1 MVSTTSTNAS
11 AAAETV
17 GVNEDIV
24 TEILIRVPVKPL
36 LRFKCV
42 SKRWLSLISDPHFSR
57 RHHHHHRRR
66 TSLSG
71 IFLRRTT
78 PSNFQFVSLD
88 GTHSSPPFTSLNFI
102 THNINDPSLSGIK
115 ILQSC
120 NGLLLCRSLNNK
132 LTVTV
137 ADQSHHYYVCN
148 PTTKRFSTLP
158 RLSIEGL
165 ITVFGHSLAYDPS
178 NSANYQVVC
187 VRSSAVSVCDYQIEI
202 YSSETRAW
210 RPCGSPFVAPFDMVF
225 DSGVFWKG
233 AVHWLS
239 PSGSALCFDVDK
251 EVLLRTMPSLPGSDA
266 WGKRRFRYFGESG
279 GHLHLVEVCGSRT
292 TQFKVFEMASDYS
305 RWFVKYEVD
314 LGLIVV
320 AFPEIVRNFI
330 DPCDSCYYAFAIVF
344 VVTNEEEAELLLHLP
359 GKIISYNLRD
369 KSFKKLCELTP
380 YHNETRSSLQFG
392 WLDAYQYFET
402 LAFV

>member
-1 MVSTTSTNAS
+1 MVSTTNTQNNAS

-17 GVNEDIV
+17 GGNDDIV
-24 TEILIRVPVKPL
+24 TEILVRVPVKPL

-57 RHHHHHRRR
+57 RHHHHNHRR

-71 IFLRRTT
+71 IFLRRRT
-78 PSNFQFVSLD
+78 PSHFQFVSLD
-88 GTHSSPPFTSLNFI
+88 GTHSSPPFTSLDFI
-102 THNINDPSLSGIK
+102 ARNIDDPAGIK
-115 ILQSC
+115 IIQSC
-120 NGLLLCRSLNNK
+120 NGLLLCRSVNNI
-132 LTVTV
+132 LT
-137 ADQSHHYYVCN
+137 DQTHHYYVCN

-158 RLSIEGL
+158 RLSIEGP

-178 NSANYQVVC
+178 KSAHYQVVC
-187 VRSSAVSVCDYQIEI
+187 VHSSTASVYVYQIEI

-210 RPCGSPFVAPFDMVF
+210 RPCGSTFVAPFDIVF
-225 DSGVFWKG
+225 DSGVFWNG

-251 EVLLRTMPSLPGSDA
+251 EVLLRKMPSLPGSDA

-279 GHLHLVEVCGSRT
+279 GHLHLVEVYGSRT
-292 TQFKVFEMASDYS
+292 TQFKVFEMARDYS

-314 LGLIVV
+314 LSSIVV
-320 AFPEIVRNFI
+320 AFPEIVRDFL
-330 DPCDSCYYAFAIVF
+330 DPRDSCYYAFIIVF

-369 KSFKKLCELTP
+369 RSFKKLCELTP

>member
-1 MVSTTSTNAS
+1 MPTTNPQNNAS

-17 GVNEDIV
+17 GGNDDIV
-24 TEILIRVPVKPL
+24 TEILIRIPVKPL
-36 LRFKCV
+36 FRFKCV
-42 SKRWLSLISDPHFSR
+42 SKRWLSLISDSHFSR
-57 RHHHHHRRR
+57 RHHHRHR

-71 IFLRRTT
+71 IFLRRRN
-78 PSNFQFVSLD
+78 PSHFQFVSLD
-88 GTHSSPPFTSLNFI
+88 GTHSSPPFTSLDFI
-102 THNINDPSLSGIK
+102 AHKIKDPSLSGVK

-120 NGLLLCRSLNNK
+120 NGLLLCRSLNK
-132 LTVTV
+132 SLT
-137 ADQSHHYYVCN
+137 DQTHHYYVCN

-158 RLSIEGL
+158 RLSVEGS
-165 ITVFGHSLAYDPS
+165 IIIFGLSLAFDPS
-178 NSANYQVVC
+178 KSPNYQVVC
-187 VRSSAVSVCDYQIEI
+187 VRSSAVSLYSYQIEI

-210 RPCGSPFVAPFDMVF
+210 RLCGSPFVAPFDMVF
-225 DSGVFWKG
+225 DSAVFWNE

-251 EVLLRTMPSLPGSDA
+251 EVVRTMPSLPGSDA

-279 GHLHLVEVCGSRT
+279 GHLHLIEVYGCRT
-292 TQFKVFEMASDYS
+292 TQFKVFEMASDCS

-314 LGLIVV
+314 LGSIVV
-320 AFPEIVRNFI
+320 AFPEIVRDFL
-330 DPCDSCYYAFAIVF
+330 DPLDSCYYAFVIVF